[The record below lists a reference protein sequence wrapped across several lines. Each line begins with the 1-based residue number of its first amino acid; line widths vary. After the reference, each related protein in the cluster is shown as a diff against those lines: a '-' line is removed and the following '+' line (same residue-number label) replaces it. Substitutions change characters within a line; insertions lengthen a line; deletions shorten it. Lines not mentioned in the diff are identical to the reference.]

1 MKKSVGS
8 MVLKHW
14 LTEISAAP
22 ADLGT
27 FLPLSLG
34 LVAIAGMDPV
44 GLLFGF
50 GMFAIATALIYR
62 RPIPVQPMK
71 AVAAMG
77 IAGLAGPEVLI
88 ATGCLMGLTLI
99 LLSQT
104 NAIGWLKRLV
114 PNTVLFGL
122 RVALAISLLTII
134 RDLPGLSSIG
144 LAGLLAILI
153 VLLRSQLKALA
164 SVTTVLVGWTIFG
177 DVSGIE
183 TLEIGF
189 HWPVI
194 LLPTLTAMG
203 SALETTFLPQLA
215 LTLTN
220 ALILTAV
227 IAQDYFPDD
236 RNHLTERNFALSSGV
251 ANFVLAPI
259 GAMPMCHGA
268 GGLAAYHGLGSKT
281 GWSVAVFGF
290 ACLGGALLLGDQVVT
305 ILRTLPSEVLGVL
318 LVYAAWALADPVKIA
333 NVRSP
338 CQVIIVFMVGA
349 TLLAGPLIALIA
361 GIAIELARARWFP
374 YSNISTSD

>member
-1 MKKSVGS
+1 MNKKIGS
-8 MVLKHW
+8 TALKHW
-14 LTEISAAP
+14 VTEISAAP

-34 LVAIAGMDPV
+34 LIAIAGMDPV

-50 GMFAIATALIYR
+50 GIFAIATALIYR

-88 ATGCLMGLTLI
+88 ATGCLLGLTLI
-99 LLSQT
+99 FLSQT
-104 NAIGWLKRLV
+104 NAIGWLKHLV

-122 RVALAISLLTII
+122 RVALAISLVTMI
-134 RDLPGLSSIG
+134 RDLPGLSYIG
-144 LAGLLAILI
+144 LTGLLAILI

-164 SVTTVLVGWTIFG
+164 SVTTVLVGWTLFG
-177 DVSGIE
+177 DISGIE

-189 HWPVI
+189 HWPVV

-227 IAQDYFPDD
+227 IAQDYFPNDH
-236 RNHLTERNFALSSGV
+236 NQLTERNFALSSGV

-268 GGLAAYHGLGSKT
+268 GGLAAYHGLGSRT

-290 ACLGGALLLGDQVVT
+290 ACLGGALLLGGQVVM

-318 LVYAAWALADPVKIA
+318 LVYAAWVLADPLKIA
-333 NVRSP
+333 QVRP
-338 CQVIIVFMVGA
+338 VCQVIIVLMIGA

-361 GIAIELARARWFP
+361 GIAIELARSRWFSYLDNP
-374 YSNISTSD
+374 SPD

>member
-1 MKKSVGS
+1 MT
-8 MVLKHW
+8 LRNW
-14 LTEISAAP
+14 ITEISAAP
-22 ADLGT
+22 ADIGT

-50 GMFAIATALIYR
+50 GIFAIATALIYR

-88 ATGCLMGLTLI
+88 ATGCLLGLTLI
-99 LLSQT
+99 ILSQT
-104 NAIGWLKRLV
+104 DAIVWLKRLV
-114 PNTVLFGL
+114 PTSVLFGL
-122 RVALAISLLTII
+122 RVALAISLVTMIS
-134 RDLPGLSSIG
+134 DLPVLSYVG
-144 LAGLLAILI
+144 LAGLLVML
-153 VLLRSQLKALA
+153 VFLLRSQLKGLA
-164 SVTTVLVGWTIFG
+164 SVTTVIFGWAIFG

-183 TLEIGF
+183 TFEFGF
-189 HWPVI
+189 HWPSI
-194 LLPTLTAMG
+194 IFPTPAAVG

-236 RNHLTERNFALSSGV
+236 RNQLTERNFALSSGV
-251 ANFVLAPI
+251 ANLVLAPI

-281 GWSVAVFGF
+281 GWSVAMFGLV
-290 ACLGGALLLGDQVVT
+290 CLGGALLLGDQMVT
-305 ILRTLPSEVLGVL
+305 ILRTVPSEVLGML
-318 LVYAAWALADPVKIA
+318 LVYAAWVLAEPLKVV
-333 NVRSP
+333 NVRP
-338 CQVIIVFMVGA
+338 ACQVIIVFMVGV
-349 TLLAGPLIALIA
+349 TFLVGPLFALIA
-361 GIAIELARARWFP
+361 GVAMELARARWFP
-374 YSNISTSD
+374 YSDITPSD

>member
-1 MKKSVGS
+1 MNKRIGS
-8 MVLKHW
+8 TALKHW
-14 LTEISAAP
+14 VTEISAAP

-34 LVAIAGMDPV
+34 LIAIAGMDPV

-50 GMFAIATALIYR
+50 GIFAIATALIYR

-88 ATGCLMGLTLI
+88 ATGCLLGLTLI
-99 LLSQT
+99 FLSQT
-104 NAIGWLKRLV
+104 NAIGWLKHLV

-122 RVALAISLLTII
+122 RVALAISLVTMI
-134 RDLPGLSSIG
+134 RDLPGLSYIG
-144 LAGLLAILI
+144 LTGLLAILI

-164 SVTTVLVGWTIFG
+164 SVTTVLVGWTLFG
-177 DVSGIE
+177 DISGIE

-227 IAQDYFPDD
+227 IAQDYFPND
-236 RNHLTERNFALSSGV
+236 RNQLTERNFALSSGV

-268 GGLAAYHGLGSKT
+268 GGLAAYHGLGSRT

-290 ACLGGALLLGDQVVT
+290 ACLGGALLLGGQVVM

-318 LVYAAWALADPVKIA
+318 LVYAAWVLADPLKIA
-333 NVRSP
+333 QVRP
-338 CQVIIVFMVGA
+338 VCQVIIVLMIGA

-361 GIAIELARARWFP
+361 GIAIELARSRWFSYLDNP
-374 YSNISTSD
+374 SPD

>member
-1 MKKSVGS
+1 M
-8 MVLKHW
+8 KHW
-14 LTEISAAP
+14 VTEISAAP

-34 LVAIAGMDPV
+34 LIAIAGMDPV

-50 GMFAIATALIYR
+50 GIFAIATALIYR

-88 ATGCLMGLTLI
+88 ATGCLLGLTLI
-99 LLSQT
+99 FLSQT
-104 NAIGWLKRLV
+104 NAIGWLKHLV

-122 RVALAISLLTII
+122 RVALAISLVTMI
-134 RDLPGLSSIG
+134 RDLPGLSYIG
-144 LAGLLAILI
+144 LTGLLAILI

-164 SVTTVLVGWTIFG
+164 SVTTVLVGWTLFG
-177 DVSGIE
+177 DISGIE

-227 IAQDYFPDD
+227 IAQDYFPND
-236 RNHLTERNFALSSGV
+236 RNQLTERNFALSSGV

-268 GGLAAYHGLGSKT
+268 GGLAAYHGLGSRT

-290 ACLGGALLLGDQVVT
+290 ACLGGALLLGGQVVM

-318 LVYAAWALADPVKIA
+318 LVYAAWVLADPLKIA
-333 NVRSP
+333 QVRP
-338 CQVIIVFMVGA
+338 VCQVIIVLMIGA

-361 GIAIELARARWFP
+361 GIAIELARSRWFSYLDNP
-374 YSNISTSD
+374 SPD

>member
-1 MKKSVGS
+1 

-50 GMFAIATALIYR
+50 GIFAIATALIYR

-88 ATGCLMGLTLI
+88 ATGCLLGLTLI

-122 RVALAISLLTII
+122 RIALAISLLTMI
-134 RDLPGLSSIG
+134 RDLPGLSYIG

-177 DVSGIE
+177 DVSGIGI
-183 TLEIGF
+183 LEIGS

-203 SALETTFLPQLA
+203 
-215 LTLTN
+215 
-220 ALILTAV
+220 
-227 IAQDYFPDD
+227 
-236 RNHLTERNFALSSGV
+236 
-251 ANFVLAPI
+251 
-259 GAMPMCHGA
+259 
-268 GGLAAYHGLGSKT
+268 
-281 GWSVAVFGF
+281 
-290 ACLGGALLLGDQVVT
+290 
-305 ILRTLPSEVLGVL
+305 
-318 LVYAAWALADPVKIA
+318 
-333 NVRSP
+333 
-338 CQVIIVFMVGA
+338 
-349 TLLAGPLIALIA
+349 
-361 GIAIELARARWFP
+361 
-374 YSNISTSD
+374 

>member
-1 MKKSVGS
+1 MA
-8 MVLKHW
+8 LKHW
-14 LTEISAAP
+14 ITEISAAP

-34 LVAIAGMDPV
+34 LVAVAGMDPV

-50 GMFAIATALIYR
+50 GIFAIATALIYR

-88 ATGCLMGLTLI
+88 ATGCLLGLTLI
-99 LLSQT
+99 LLSRT

-122 RVALAISLLTII
+122 RIALAISLVIMI
-134 RDLPGLSSIG
+134 RDLPGFSYAG
-144 LAGLLAILI
+144 LAGLLVML
-153 VLLRSQLKALA
+153 VFLLRSQLKALA
-164 SVTTVLVGWTIFG
+164 SVTTVLVGWVIFG

-183 TLEIGF
+183 TPEIGF
-189 HWPVI
+189 HWPAI
-194 LLPTLTAMG
+194 ILPTPTAMG
-203 SALETTFLPQLA
+203 LALEITFLPQLA

-236 RNHLTERNFALSSGV
+236 CKQLTERNFALRSGV
-251 ANFVLAPI
+251 ANFVLAPT
-259 GAMPMCHGA
+259 GARPMCHGA

-290 ACLGGALLLGDQVVT
+290 ACLGGALLFGNQVVT
-305 ILRTLPSEVLGVL
+305 ILRTVPSEVLGVL
-318 LVYAAWALADPVKIA
+318 LVYAAWVLADPLKVA
-333 NVRSP
+333 NVRSA

-349 TLLAGPLIALIA
+349 TLLAGPLITLIA
-361 GIAIELARARWFP
+361 GIAIELARSRWFP